1 MNIWELETK
10 NGRIF
15 RVAVVNESQ
24 VKRMQKVIRDNKK
37 KGYEVFTR
45 IDTNVCNGI
54 HDIKQFEALAEKL
67 V

>member
-15 RVAVVNESQ
+15 RVAIENDSQ
-24 VKRMQKVIRDNKK
+24 TKRLIKKIAENKNK
-37 KGYEVFTR
+37 TYEVFTR
-45 IDTNVCNGI
+45 VETVKNGI
-54 HDIKQFEALAEKL
+54 HNIKDFEGLADSL